1 MQRGAVGLNAR
12 EQPLDAHEP
21 LGLGFTRG
29 IESLLGG
36 VEARDG
42 WHQRVEA
49 RGGGMLASDERSQ
62 LSIDGPGK
70 PGRAGSGCEEQHDET
85 VAKAAPVH
93 QESRTPGHRIAG
105 MDAPAASRL
114 KEREEIRER
123 RRDERKRMRDDQQ
136 SAEGDERAR
145 DRVEAPPMRRAR

>member
-1 MQRGAVGLNAR
+1 MRVSSRSTRTNHSASDSR
-12 EQPLDAHEP
+12 EGSNVCWAASKRAID
-21 LGLGFTRG
+21 
-29 IESLLGG
+29 
-36 VEARDG
+36 

-49 RGGGMLASDERSQ
+49 RGGGMLASDEGSQ

-114 KEREEIRER
+114 EEREEIRER
-123 RRDERKRMRDDQQ
+123 RRDERKRVGDDQQ

-145 DRVEAPPMRRAR
+145 DRVEAPPTR